1 MANLYVID
9 NLKTNDEIN
18 QFQKIAYMTINSMMQ
33 FWTNYTEEKIDL
45 QKVIHTS
52 QKLLNYKKEMQ
63 AEWEKNKH

>member
-1 MANLYVID
+1 
-9 NLKTNDEIN
+9 
-18 QFQKIAYMTINSMMQ
+18 MTINSMMQ